1 MTVYGTLPCYLP
13 HKCINGH
20 SLFIRVNLFFYSGIN
35 EDGQCVRSFDG
46 TVKLDIYLTSTIACL
61 IRCTF
66 MLCLLKHMVFCDI
79 LFSVSYLHVSLLVG
93 KIIKLAN

>member
-20 SLFIRVNLFFYSGIN
+20 SLFIRVNLFLFRDQRGWPMR
-35 EDGQCVRSFDG
+35 ECFRSFDG

-93 KIIKLAN
+93 KII